1 MSATANLRRQHD
13 AAGIIVSDI
22 LAMEDAL
29 GGPPTEG
36 ETFKLTMLLA
46 KLAGTLRI
54 HLAQEDRHLY
64 PSLMASGQGGVAATA
79 REFFEEMGQLA
90 PALDTFVQ
98 KWRNPEAMAEQWP
111 AYRVEQD
118 AVFGALLDRIR
129 RENEILYPLADKV
142 ALEGRSANAA

>member
-13 AAGIIVSDI
+13 AAGVIVSDI
-22 LAMEDAL
+22 LALEDAMD
-29 GGPPTEG
+29 GAPSDG
-36 ETFKLTMLLA
+36 EAFKLTMLLA

-64 PSLMASGQGGVAATA
+64 PSLMASAQGGAAATA

-90 PALDTFVQ
+90 PVLDAFVQ
-98 KWRNPEAMAEQWP
+98 KWRNPEAMAAQW
-111 AYRVEQD
+111 ATYRTEQD

-142 ALEGRSANAA
+142 AFEGRSANAA